1 MRNIEKKYPA
11 SMQDGGLNADS
22 ADFAVGINQVV
33 NATNVRWGSTD
44 AGVTDVVEEIGG
56 TRQISESLPSI
67 TFMTVGSAEDIE
79 NNRLLFFKYCTTG
92 PWHRITC
99 YDKDADTEYIVLL
112 SSQVT
117 GGFNFNKDYLIHS
130 TAVVNGLLI
139 WTQEGDTQ
147 HKINID
153 AGIKLNQPSYDTDQ
167 EPYTVPIEKGVISLI
182 KRPPNY
188 PATAVKVTQPS
199 IANNFIGDNV
209 FWFAYRYFYRDKET
223 SVVSVHST
231 AVLYNILAD
240 TYNCVDVTM
249 SLLEHID
256 QDVQRVELGVRT
268 DNNSQFFGIKVW
280 DKNNATQAAEIAAHN
295 VGTTALYYRFYN
307 NQVGA
312 PWGDAYSVKPFES
325 CPIESKTLALV
336 RNRVHLAN
344 DVLGYDAPDTTS
356 LAATLVD
363 EEDGASV
370 TGQWY
375 EVVVDN
381 SGFLE
386 TYYVIYIGGIGTAN
400 GYYSLLPYPG
410 HVSLPLPSSIDFND
424 YELAAAVSSTL
435 AGYFGVRPQDLVS
448 LTLTGDSATVT
459 NAPTNVTLIGA
470 EAFKSNASYQ
480 LGIVFY
486 DLYDRKCGV
495 VTNDDLIYTTAD
507 RDFDTVAYTTGIQW
521 TLSNANAINEIPDWA
536 VTYAVVITKCLRTRF
551 FLQARAAQMAY
562 AVLDPLTGEY
572 TFTTALYAN
581 TLNGVGVNISALKS
595 FNAGYL
601 FEEGNGDIC
610 KIYIDSVATVYYL
623 KIVAQQGEWIVCNL
637 QDLGTLT
644 GAPSFADGFFE
655 IYTPYRQSANEPYY
669 EVGEKY
675 AINNAGTVN
684 RGYSIFT
691 DTIGGDVILLQ
702 RATGGTQYLSE
713 NMSGN
718 DNFYGNWFTD
728 SGRINIVTNEGQ
740 SIERNAIAYSNT
752 YILGSNVNGLCEFE
766 ALNIDYVPYE
776 CGQIQ
781 KLQVTSKVQNEQ
793 GSIML
798 AVCQAQTAS
807 IYIGEVQLLGSSGN
821 AFVAQSAGVIGTI
834 NVLKGNYGTINP
846 ESVTEYRGNVFW
858 VDASTG
864 RVIQYSSNGLFPIS
878 QYGMSRF
885 WRLFCKQYV
894 GMTAAAIEALGS
906 RPFIFTTVDPYH
918 NELLI
923 TIPQVLAA
931 PPAGYLPD
939 YPLINN
945 PFDIYDGEAKTMVY
959 KIGVG
964 EGNPYWMGSTQYT
977 PEWLATLQNELY
989 SSKNGILWQHNQV
1002 NYCNFYGTQYKPSL
1016 AVISNSI
1023 PSAVK
1028 VFNALSVE
1036 SNKTP
1041 IWAYFYALSPN
1052 QQATD
1057 IMEYEWQNLEGMLY
1071 AAIKRDKITPTA
1083 EGYTTTALLT
1093 GAPMRTYALKIY
1105 FEFSG
1110 GTVPLQLRF
1119 ININFDI
1126 SRGHSTFQR

>member
-1 MRNIEKKYPA
+1 MSNIEKKYPA
-11 SMQDGGLNADS
+11 SIQDGGLNSDS
-22 ADFAVGINQVV
+22 ADFAVGLNQVV

-56 TRQISESLPSI
+56 TRQISESLPSV
-67 TFMTVGSAEDIE
+67 TFMTVGSAEDVE
-79 NNRLLFFKYCTTG
+79 NNRLLFFKYCTTA

-99 YDKDADTEYIVLL
+99 YDKDSDIEYIVLL
-112 SSQVT
+112 ATQVT
-117 GGFNFNKDYLIHS
+117 GGFNFSKDYPIHS

-153 AGIKLNQPSYDTDQ
+153 AGIKLNQPDYDTDE
-167 EPYTVPIEKGVISLI
+167 EPYTVPLEKGVISLI

-223 SVVSVHST
+223 SVVSVHSE
-231 AVLYNILAD
+231 AILYNALAD
-240 TYNCVDVTM
+240 TYNAVDTSL

-256 QDVQRVELGVRT
+256 QDVQRVELGVRID
-268 DNNSQFFGIKVW
+268 DNPQFFGIKVW
-280 DKNNATQAAEIAAHN
+280 DKNIAAQAAEIAAHN
-295 VGTTALYYRFYN
+295 AGTTALYFRFYN
-307 NQVGA
+307 NQVGE

-344 DVLGYDAPDTTS
+344 DILGYNTPTSTS
-356 LAATLVD
+356 LTAEVIT
-363 EEDGASV
+363 EEDGGDV
-370 TGQWY
+370 VGQWV
-375 EVVVDN
+375 EVLY
-381 SGFLE
+381 SGSPF
-386 TYYVIYIGGIGTAN
+386 TVYYLYISSLNTFYSTIYSPTFPANVEYTNLTLIATGWGNFTA
-400 GYYSLLPYPG
+400 Y
-410 HVSLPLPSSIDFND
+410 V
-424 YELAAAVSSTL
+424 LAAAPGLLSVNYYEGS
-435 AGYFGVRPQDLVS
+435 PQTSIVD
-448 LTLTGDSATVT
+448 
-459 NAPTNVTLIGA
+459 NAPDPVDLIGQLC
-470 EAFKSNASYQ
+470 FKSNAPYQ
-480 LGIVFY
+480 IGIVFY

-495 VTNDDLIYTTAD
+495 VTNENLQFTTPD
-507 RDFDTVAYTTGIQW
+507 RDYDSVTFSTAVQW
-521 TLSNANAINEIPDWA
+521 ALTNTNAVTEIPDWA
-536 VTYAVVITKCLRTRF
+536 ASYAVVITKCLRTRF

-562 AVLDPLTGEY
+562 ATLDTNGDY
-572 TFTTALYAN
+572 VFTTAIYAAS
-581 TLNGVGVNISALKS
+581 LKGVGVNVSVLQS
-595 FNAGYL
+595 FNAGYI
-601 FEEGNGDIC
+601 FEQGDIC
-610 KIYIDSVATVYYL
+610 KVYIDAVATVYYL

-644 GAPSFADGFFE
+644 GAPAFTTGFFE
-655 IYTPYRQSANEPYY
+655 IYTPYRQTANEPYY

-675 AINNAGTVN
+675 PIDEAGTAN
-684 RGYSIFT
+684 RVYSVLAGSIR
-691 DTIGGDVILLQ
+691 GDVVLLQ
-702 RATGGTQYLSE
+702 RATTYLTE
-713 NMSGN
+713 NMSAN
-718 DNFYGNWFTD
+718 DNFYSNWFTD
-728 SGRINIVTNEGQ
+728 SGRINLITNLGQ
-740 SIERNAIAYSNT
+740 VVERNAIAYSNA
-752 YILGSNVNGLCEFE
+752 YVLGSNVNGLCEFE

-894 GMTAAAIEALGS
+894 GMTAAQIEALGS

-931 PPAGYLPD
+931 PPTGYLPD

-1016 AVISNSI
+1016 AVISNSL

-1028 VFNALSVE
+1028 VFNALSIE
-1036 SNKTP
+1036 ANKTP

-1110 GTVPLQLRF
+1110 GSVPLQLRF